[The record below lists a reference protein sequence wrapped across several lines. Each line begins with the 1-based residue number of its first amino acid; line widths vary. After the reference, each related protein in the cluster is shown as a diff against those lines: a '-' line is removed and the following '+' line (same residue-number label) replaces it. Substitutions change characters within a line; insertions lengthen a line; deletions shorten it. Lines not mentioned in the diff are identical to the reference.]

1 MKKKSLLVVLSSIIV
16 LIILCIF
23 FINRTNSYNYIYKN
37 VSLEEDTS
45 IGTNLYVV
53 SKNDKIDTKSKN
65 YKKVIDDKISD
76 VLKQEID
83 FENMIIIYDP
93 YDTNKNSVK
102 LYFITNYD
110 VIVNYKL
117 TVNDNLSDFSNIGN
131 NYTTQHE
138 YEIKDIVLGEVNV
151 LTFELRDKEDNLI
164 GTNKVTLNFSNVK

>member
-1 MKKKSLLVVLSSIIV
+1 MKKKSLLVVLGSIIV

-83 FENMIIIYDP
+83 FENMIIIYNP

-138 YEIKDIVLGEVNV
+138 Y
-151 LTFELRDKEDNLI
+151 
-164 GTNKVTLNFSNVK
+164 

>member
-1 MKKKSLLVVLSSIIV
+1 MKKKSSLVVVGSIIV

-83 FENMIIIYDP
+83 FENMIIIYNP

-117 TVNDNLSDFSNIGN
+117 TVNDNLYDFIRLGN
-131 NYTTQHE
+131 SYTTQHE

-151 LTFELRDKEDNLI
+151 LTFELRDKDNSLI